1 MPATKRGRKH
11 PMKNIFRL
19 VIVAVLVLSLAGV
32 WALTRKDPPPAEEN
46 WIDSTSKATLK
57 WDETNAV
64 TKHLWQKKSGKY
76 NVVLITVNLLRVDH
90 VSAYGYGRKTTPA
103 LDELAKESFMFNSMF
118 TNSDYTMPNMMS
130 VITSLY
136 PVAHGVF
143 DAFKDELSPRVRTLA
158 QVLKLSGYKSSW
170 YALQLPHLD
179 PNVGFGRGYDKVVE
193 LHRDH
198 SNVDSVV
205 NWIKENKNESF
216 FVGINS
222 RSIHPPYMP
231 PPEYKDAFFAGSKGS
246 IATTE
251 EEFQKAWYKK
261 ILELMKTP
269 GSCMYEVIDKKTV
282 ADNRE
287 VFNGEFMEEKLFKI
301 QELIPEDKKIRFGFT
316 HILTFSS
323 MINPHDRENMEYA
336 ISLYDGCVL
345 GIDQKLIQ
353 PIVQALK
360 DSGAYDNTIIIVT
373 GDHGE
378 SLGEHNYVG
387 HNLLFYE
394 QLIHVPLLIRHPD
407 LKTRVN
413 IGALAQSTD
422 IMPTILDLLDI
433 TQPFHTQGK
442 SLVPL
447 LEDNTSGQI
456 HEYVFGQKRSQ
467 AYVRSDS
474 WKLVVD
480 LDRDKEQEMCSW
492 ARLYNIVADPG
503 ERQSLC
509 ETEHVILKTLMEQ
522 LVGHLE
528 STPKY
533 IDKEYQFL
541 PSVDEKTRK
550 RIKETGYW

>member
-1 MPATKRGRKH
+1 M
-11 PMKNIFRL
+11 
-19 VIVAVLVLSLAGV
+19 VVVLVLALAGV
-32 WALTRKDPPPAEEN
+32 WALTRKDPVPAEES

-57 WDETNAV
+57 WDEATGV
-64 TKHLWQKKSGKY
+64 TKHQWQKKSGKY

-103 LDELAKESFMFNSMF
+103 IDELAKESFMFNSMF
-118 TNSDYTMPNMMS
+118 TDSDYTMPNMMS
-130 VITSLY
+130 VITSLF

-170 YALQLPHLD
+170 YALKLPHLD

-193 LHRDH
+193 LRGDH
-198 SNVDSVV
+198 SNVDSVR

-216 FVGINS
+216 FVGINT
-222 RSIHPPYMP
+222 RSIHPPYLP
-231 PPEYKDAFFAGSKGS
+231 PLEYKDTFFAGGSKGN

-251 EEFQKAWYKK
+251 DEFRRAWYKK
-261 ILELMKTP
+261 ILEFMKTP
-269 GSCMYEVIDKKTV
+269 GSCMYEVIDEKTV
-282 ADNRE
+282 ADNKE
-287 VFNGEFMEEKLFKI
+287 VFNGEFREDKLSKI
-301 QELIPEDKKIRFGFT
+301 QKLIPKDKTIRFGFT
-316 HILTFSS
+316 HILTFTS
-323 MINPHDRENMEYA
+323 MIDPHDRENLEYA

-345 GIDQKLIQ
+345 GVDQKLIQ
-353 PIVQALK
+353 PIVQELK
-360 DSGAYDNTIIIVT
+360 ESGVYDNTIIIVT

-378 SLGEHNYVG
+378 TLGEHNYVG
-387 HNLLFYE
+387 HNLHFYE

-413 IGALAQSTD
+413 IGGLAQSTD

-433 TQPFHTQGK
+433 TPPFHTQGK

-447 LEDNTSGQI
+447 LEDNTSGKI
-456 HEYVFGQKRSQ
+456 HDYVFGQKRSQ
-467 AYVRSDS
+467 AYVRSDN

-480 LDRDKEQEMCSW
+480 LERDKEHEMCSW
-492 ARLYNIVADPG
+492 AKLYNIVADPG

-509 ETEHVILKTLMEQ
+509 ETELVVLKTMMEQ